1 MSAEKQQSE
10 QINNLAIGS
19 VDGILSGITQAI
31 AGTLGALI
39 GLNPLQ
45 TTKMAKNFYENKG
58 LIFSLIL
65 SPLVIIAL
73 LLLSN
78 GNSTNRSNSPNTQE
92 TSLEGITATV
102 LNVPYF
108 NQWLE
113 PDGSYSPTQPKIP
126 VGGEQWDLGNVI
138 CGAASSVMVAGY
150 YGKLPYN
157 LNDEHDLKRF
167 AYSDQ
172 GLQLPTKCANRSIGG
187 AFGMTAYDSNC
198 NQSSFSGMS
207 NYLST
212 LGLIPNSIGALTFEK
227 VKQAIDRGHP
237 LIVSI
242 IAPYGHISVI
252 KGYTQDGRLVMND
265 PFRNIQDSSSS
276 QYSYQGKNAI
286 YQVNSGW
293 TVNFVMEVSD

>member
-1 MSAEKQQSE
+1 MEGESQKLTD
-10 QINNLAIGS
+10 LAVTTG
-19 VDGILSGITQAI
+19 DYILSGIVQAM
-31 AGTLGALI
+31 AGIIGALL
-39 GLNPLQ
+39 GLSPLE
-45 TTKMAKNFYENKG
+45 TAKLGKKIYDNKG

-65 SPLVIIAL
+65 SPFVIIAL
-73 LLLSN
+73 LFLSG
-78 GNSTNRSNSPNTQE
+78 GNSSNTNRTNSPNTQE
-92 TSLEGITATV
+92 TNLEGITATV

-113 PDGSYSPTQPKIP
+113 PDGSYFPTQPKIP

-157 LNDEHDLKRF
+157 VNDEHDIKRF

-172 GLQLPTKCANRSIGG
+172 ELNLPSKCANRSIGC
-187 AFGMTAYDSNC
+187 AFGMTAYDSTC
-198 NQSSFSGMS
+198 NQSSFAGMS

-227 VKQAIDRGHP
+227 VKSAIDRGHP

-242 IAPYGHISVI
+242 TAPYGHISVI
-252 KGYTQDGRLVMND
+252 KGYTQDGRIVMND

-276 QYSYQGKNAI
+276 QYSYKGKNAL
-286 YQVNSGW
+286 YQVNTGW

>member
-1 MSAEKQQSE
+1 MEGESQKLTD
-10 QINNLAIGS
+10 LAVTTG
-19 VDGILSGITQAI
+19 DYILSGLVQAM
-31 AGTLGALI
+31 AGIIGALL
-39 GLNPLQ
+39 GLSPLE
-45 TTKMAKNFYENKG
+45 TAKLGKKIYDNKG

-65 SPLVIIAL
+65 SPFVIIAL
-73 LLLSN
+73 LFLSGSN
-78 GNSTNRSNSPNTQE
+78 NSNTNLTNSPNTQE
-92 TSLEGITATV
+92 TSLEGINATV
-102 LNVPYF
+102 LKVPYF

-167 AYSDQ
+167 AYSDE
-172 GLQLPTKCANRSIGG
+172 GLHLPSKCNTRSIGG

-198 NQSSFSGMS
+198 NQSSFAGMS

-227 VKQAIDRGHP
+227 VKSAIDRGHP

-242 IAPYGHISVI
+242 TAPYGHISVI
-252 KGYTQDGRLVMND
+252 KGYTADGRLVMND

-276 QYSYQGKNAI
+276 QYSYQGKNAL
-286 YQVNSGW
+286 YQVNTGW